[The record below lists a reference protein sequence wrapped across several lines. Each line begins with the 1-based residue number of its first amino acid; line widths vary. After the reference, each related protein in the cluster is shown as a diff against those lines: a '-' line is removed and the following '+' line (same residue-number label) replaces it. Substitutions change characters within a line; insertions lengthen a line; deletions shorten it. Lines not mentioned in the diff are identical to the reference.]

1 MIKAS
6 DSEAKQLIQKRLLQ
20 TIAASLVDQLGRSG
34 FHWSEIV
41 ELANELLEHIIE
53 LQVSSMS
60 SSSSIPVRGSDPS
73 VFAPEWARARS
84 LHVAGHVSLDSSAY
98 VRWLKQADLA
108 SLVRWQADEVISRTL
123 ATKSLEYIVA
133 RQQQNGRREMRT
145 CLTICRKADER
156 PIGLVGLINLDEE
169 PRQAELTKMIGD
181 VAERGR
187 GYARMAT
194 RVLLAYAFEWLGVD
208 RVFLRTIDSN
218 LKNIALN
225 QSLGFSFEGLLRQA
239 AIVDGTMQ
247 DVVIMSLLRSD
258 FPGEEHCQGTARHPC
273 VMDRFLQVT
282 GPKNGT
288 P

>member
-133 RQQQNGRREMRT
+133 QQQQNGRREMRT

-208 RVFLRTIDSN
+208 RVFLRTTGRHRRWHN
-218 LKNIALN
+218 ARR
-225 QSLGFSFEGLLRQA
+225 GHHVAA
-239 AIVDGTMQ
+239 AIRFSGGGALPGHGKTPVCDGS
-247 DVVIMSLLRSD
+247 VPASHGS
-258 FPGEEHCQGTARHPC
+258 EEWDAMRCTQWHRC
-273 VMDRFLQVT
+273 DD
-282 GPKNGT
+282 
-288 P
+288 